1 MPKFGGGHEDFEA
14 ERRELEALRR
24 QREQLIARE
33 QAYQR
38 EVGQSI
44 DKEDDAARRREVG
57 RRRRVEAE
65 DVGQREARTAG
76 TRARQTEVDTAA
88 IERNTR
94 ARQRQAEATRRA
106 RADTDR
112 AFRGARDPLFGQT
125 TSRLASG
132 ESQYAARR
140 ALQIGQE
147 RIRRMQEALTLGY
160 RPDEVS
166 GSIRRGPLTRVAA
179 ARAGVADADVGMRQ
193 ARAAYDVAV
202 RNAAKEN
209 TVEARAAAQAANE
222 KLAAAQAARASAKA
236 ELQSAEA
243 AQAEAAARTQAT
255 AAARE
260 SAAAAVAG
268 RQPGSA
274 LIRHPQLYGQPGYG
288 EAQATRG
295 VVGGSVVPG
304 RPFRPGYG
312 APPGARPPAAT
323 SEAELE
329 RQAEQR
335 SRALSGAY
343 AREAASKGQ
352 VTQAS
357 RAYLGAM
364 GAEQR
369 LAAESLVARNTAYRS
384 REAALLQQTQRA
396 TQGAAAGYGTLS
408 QAMHRHGALTSEFI
422 LAASRG
428 EASLRELGNQ
438 SIVTAGKFA
447 GWTAA
452 ATAVYGA
459 VAAIGR
465 MGKGAIDASSGV
477 NTLRRVINNVDSDQ
491 AQTGFAQLAQRFNV
505 PIDTVVDAVYRMG
518 QRFHDLPD
526 AMKAAESSL
535 YSFKTGEVDVAESTQ
550 YLIAIVNGFGL
561 TAQDLQG
568 VYDQINQAQNTFGIR
583 IGDTEQGLAKAAGTY
598 RNAGG
603 DLNYL
608 LGLFVAISQATGRSG
623 TEIGTGIARGVNQF
637 RLPSHVT
644 RLGAQGVQ
652 VDTSDFQSTL
662 QSAFKAAKRPG
673 ADLHEIATGLLGNQ
687 YARLIE
693 PVLRDQDRLNKA
705 LADTSPERSKGS
717 AQRELATTLKS
728 VREQV
733 AAIGINLERL
743 GAELNRAGAFTVF
756 GGLLKILNQTL
767 DTTGDLVEAFNRLPA
782 PLRQAIVLGAQ
793 LYGTMA
799 LLRKF
804 GATDRFRGGPLGF
817 IAGSGDR
824 RLRTS
829 ALRGLRDFRDESRNE
844 AERSG
849 LGAFRARHAEEITR
863 QRARDYGQDIG
874 RRVETGALVPFSPQ
888 FMKEQERL
896 RVLQLNSGQA
906 AARAAE
912 AADQAY
918 EANRITMRA
927 EQTYSKAAGLRGR
940 ALREFMAAEG
950 IAYPRQLDAPNTRG
964 TGLVGSG
971 RPLTGTQRELQL
983 LYREGGLST
992 RQYKDALDRNMTVRG
1007 AQLQRRMGDLTAAE
1021 TRFGRTLDQTAGF
1034 MRIGGRQL
1042 DFRRSIP
1049 VIAAN
1054 ASRAERALASARG
1067 IPARVG
1073 SSISTIT
1080 AGIGVLDAALIA
1092 FIGLEIAGSSLR
1104 KQQEKLDKVAALVDQ
1119 QPLTTTA
1126 ARSRTQKL
1134 QAAANKQGPGIESD
1148 LLQSVFEEI
1157 NFKNLIGSFTGSY
1170 MSPAE
1175 RADAVRELAQKEL
1188 NAQQDLLANQARQR
1202 DTGGPVGNLFA
1213 SQVYKNVSENLKDLA
1228 SGALT
1233 MSQFRKEL
1241 KERAIEAEHSVRIGP
1256 RGQADLWRRIQAA
1269 GRQALAVATPGN
1281 FYGRFAQAPADE
1293 IRKNQQT
1300 TIARMSQVGYR
1311 SRRSDFAELRAEY
1324 RYLAQRT
1331 RSASSPEELQKLT
1344 EDQGRLFD
1352 SIVAVAQR
1360 EAEES
1365 LLFAR
1370 TESQRRGVYAR
1381 QRAQIESI
1389 PVAARSNLQDERNR
1403 LFTAT
1408 TERNKARQAREA
1420 AEAAVAAAPVA
1431 AGIEL
1436 RNPLTAGSLS
1446 RSGAIADAR
1455 RALTAARRRERT
1467 AGGNLR
1473 REKEAVDK
1481 AEAAYRDSLRRRR
1494 IELAKLRDEEYGDR
1508 QQGREALAGL
1518 RQSQTADSAEKA
1530 AIAIRFAA
1538 QQVRDASRTYGRG
1551 SRQYRQALT
1560 ELNNAYQQQ
1569 AQDAV
1574 QSIQAQGALAQARA
1588 GSDPIAQA
1596 RATLGT
1602 ARSVLAFMR
1611 QNSRRFDPDEIVQ
1624 AQAEVINAQNAIQ
1637 DAIRQQAE
1645 TLRNL
1650 RQQIAQARAEGN
1662 PVAQA
1667 RIAIRYAREA
1677 QRVARTPEERLQ
1689 ATLDL
1694 INANNE
1700 LESAVK
1706 DREAAR
1712 FELLAASTDDPV
1724 EKARIERNAARRAIR
1739 GTQGAERYRAV
1750 ASYREAQRTLRDAR
1764 LSKRE
1769 DDIDFDLEMDKIT
1782 REDAINRYTALLRL
1796 HNLTREQR
1804 RDILRK
1810 IKGLKDDAESEAE
1823 GFNLDVGNIKLP
1835 TLYDV
1840 RRALRGVRDQV
1851 RDARAQNIRANTNVT
1866 VNVEVN
1872 DPNAAGRVY
1881 DAIDDALSTGVSANM
1896 RSAGLT

>member
-1 MPKFGGGHEDFEA
+1 
-14 ERRELEALRR
+14 
-24 QREQLIARE
+24 
-33 QAYQR
+33 
-38 EVGQSI
+38 
-44 DKEDDAARRREVG
+44 
-57 RRRRVEAE
+57 
-65 DVGQREARTAG
+65 
-76 TRARQTEVDTAA
+76 
-88 IERNTR
+88 
-94 ARQRQAEATRRA
+94 
-106 RADTDR
+106 
-112 AFRGARDPLFGQT
+112 
-125 TSRLASG
+125 
-132 ESQYAARR
+132 
-140 ALQIGQE
+140 
-147 RIRRMQEALTLGY
+147 
-160 RPDEVS
+160 
-166 GSIRRGPLTRVAA
+166 
-179 ARAGVADADVGMRQ
+179 
-193 ARAAYDVAV
+193 
-202 RNAAKEN
+202 
-209 TVEARAAAQAANE
+209 
-222 KLAAAQAARASAKA
+222 
-236 ELQSAEA
+236 
-243 AQAEAAARTQAT
+243 
-255 AAARE
+255 
-260 SAAAAVAG
+260 
-268 RQPGSA
+268 
-274 LIRHPQLYGQPGYG
+274 
-288 EAQATRG
+288 
-295 VVGGSVVPG
+295 
-304 RPFRPGYG
+304 
-312 APPGARPPAAT
+312 
-323 SEAELE
+323 
-329 RQAEQR
+329 
-335 SRALSGAY
+335 
-343 AREAASKGQ
+343 
-352 VTQAS
+352 
-357 RAYLGAM
+357 
-364 GAEQR
+364 
-369 LAAESLVARNTAYRS
+369 
-384 REAALLQQTQRA
+384 
-396 TQGAAAGYGTLS
+396 
-408 QAMHRHGALTSEFI
+408 
-422 LAASRG
+422 
-428 EASLRELGNQ
+428 
-438 SIVTAGKFA
+438 
-447 GWTAA
+447 
-452 ATAVYGA
+452 
-459 VAAIGR
+459 
-465 MGKGAIDASSGV
+465 
-477 NTLRRVINNVDSDQ
+477 
-491 AQTGFAQLAQRFNV
+491 
-505 PIDTVVDAVYRMG
+505 
-518 QRFHDLPD
+518 
-526 AMKAAESSL
+526 
-535 YSFKTGEVDVAESTQ
+535 
-550 YLIAIVNGFGL
+550 
-561 TAQDLQG
+561 
-568 VYDQINQAQNTFGIR
+568 
-583 IGDTEQGLAKAAGTY
+583 
-598 RNAGG
+598 
-603 DLNYL
+603 
-608 LGLFVAISQATGRSG
+608 
-623 TEIGTGIARGVNQF
+623 
-637 RLPSHVT
+637 
-644 RLGAQGVQ
+644 
-652 VDTSDFQSTL
+652 
-662 QSAFKAAKRPG
+662 
-673 ADLHEIATGLLGNQ
+673 
-687 YARLIE
+687 
-693 PVLRDQDRLNKA
+693 
-705 LADTSPERSKGS
+705 
-717 AQRELATTLKS
+717 
-728 VREQV
+728 
-733 AAIGINLERL
+733 
-743 GAELNRAGAFTVF
+743 
-756 GGLLKILNQTL
+756 
-767 DTTGDLVEAFNRLPA
+767 
-782 PLRQAIVLGAQ
+782 
-793 LYGTMA
+793 
-799 LLRKF
+799 
-804 GATDRFRGGPLGF
+804 
-817 IAGSGDR
+817 
-824 RLRTS
+824 
-829 ALRGLRDFRDESRNE
+829 
-844 AERSG
+844 
-849 LGAFRARHAEEITR
+849 
-863 QRARDYGQDIG
+863 
-874 RRVETGALVPFSPQ
+874 
-888 FMKEQERL
+888 
-896 RVLQLNSGQA
+896 
-906 AARAAE
+906 
-912 AADQAY
+912 
-918 EANRITMRA
+918 
-927 EQTYSKAAGLRGR
+927 
-940 ALREFMAAEG
+940 
-950 IAYPRQLDAPNTRG
+950 
-964 TGLVGSG
+964 
-971 RPLTGTQRELQL
+971 
-983 LYREGGLST
+983 
-992 RQYKDALDRNMTVRG
+992 
-1007 AQLQRRMGDLTAAE
+1007 MGDLTAAE

-1508 QQGREALAGL
+1508 QQGRESSPVSGS
-1518 RQSQTADSAEKA
+1518 RRRRTARRRRPSPSASP
-1530 AIAIRFAA
+1530 R

-1574 QSIQAQGALAQARA
+1574 QSIQAQGALAQAQGGQRPHRA
-1588 GSDPIAQA
+1588 GQGDPWYSSQRPRLHAA
-1596 RATLGT
+1596 E
-1602 ARSVLAFMR
+1602 LAPLR
-1611 QNSRRFDPDEIVQ
+1611 SRRDRPGPGRSHQRTERDPGRDPPAGRDT
-1624 AQAEVINAQNAIQ
+1624 AQPPPA
-1637 DAIRQQAE
+1637 DRPG
-1645 TLRNL
+1645 
-1650 RQQIAQARAEGN
+1650 ARRGQPRRPGAHRD
-1662 PVAQA
+1662 PA
-1667 RIAIRYAREA
+1667 AREA

-1896 RSAGLT
+1896 RSAGLA